1 MAGAIKQREKTRHAG
16 GLRGGPIVACL
27 VCIFAGVWAA
37 GQYVAYALAYQP
49 QLGRPWLRLGEHGLY
64 APWSYFPWLWNYNAY
79 APDIFT
85 HGIYIVAGFVA
96 VGFGVMVAV
105 AIYRT
110 RAQEAATT
118 HGSARWAK
126 AQEIEKSGL
135 LGNAGVV
142 LGITENGEYL
152 THNGPEHLEVTAPS
166 RSGKGVGIV
175 VPTLLNWQESVV
187 VNDIKGENW
196 ELTAGYRSRIGYALK
211 FNPAQRDTCRYN
223 PLAEIRPGDNEVKDA
238 QNVTD
243 MLVDPDGKGKPDH
256 WSKEADSWLLAVVL
270 HVLYAEPNK
279 TLTGIAMFLDN
290 PERTIEATLQYML
303 DTKHRDGRVHPVV
316 AIGARAM
323 LNKSANERSGVHS
336 TARSFFNLYY
346 DPIVGAATS
355 ESDFR
360 ITDLMRAK
368 YPLSLYLI
376 SPPSDKSRLRP
387 LFRLMLQQITRRLT
401 EELHPEGNKHRLL
414 LLVDEFPS
422 LGKLEFFEEGLGFV
436 AGYGIKC
443 MMINQS
449 YNQIV
454 KYYGP
459 SNTVMDGAHIHVWY
473 APNTDETAKRISDSL
488 GMTTEIHQQTNYTG
502 GRLSG
507 WLGHVMVS
515 NQESARALMTPGEVR
530 EMPPDKEIVVVAGL
544 PPIMAKKIRY
554 YSDERFSQVVPP
566 TDPRGRVLDP
576 AHKYAPPADTRARP
590 YPYGPAAPVNPWS
603 QVKAAVVP
611 VAVAASLQPA
621 VADARDVAK
630 TPESEQ
636 NQEPEQEQQPAA
648 EPMLDAD
655 DGAAAGRE
663 HVVSPA
669 AKADGM
675 DAADGDIDYMLP

>member
-1 MAGAIKQREKTRHAG
+1 MAPQSKQREKTRHAG

-27 VCIFAGVWAA
+27 TCIFLGVWAA

-49 QLGRPWLRLGEHGLY
+49 QLGAPWFQIAGHGIY
-64 APWSYFPWLWNYNAY
+64 APWSYFPWLWDYNAY

-85 HGIYIVAGFVA
+85 RAIYIVAASAVLGFV
-96 VGFGVMVAV
+96 VMVAV

-110 RAQEAATT
+110 RAQEEVLT
-118 HGSARWAK
+118 HGSARWAE
-126 AQEIEKSGL
+126 ATEIEKSGL
-135 LGNAGVV
+135 LGQAGVV
-142 LGITENGEYL
+142 LGMTEDGQYL

-175 VPTLLNWQESVV
+175 VPTLLNWQASVV

-196 ELTAGYRSRIGYALK
+196 ELTSGYRSRIGYALK
-211 FNPAQRDTCRYN
+211 FNPTQRDTCRFN

-270 HVLYAEPNK
+270 HVLYAEPDK
-279 TLTGIAMFLDN
+279 TLAGIAMFLDN
-290 PERTIEATLQYML
+290 PERTMEATLQYML
-303 DTKHRDGRVHPVV
+303 DTKHRNGKVHPVV

-323 LNKSANERSGVHS
+323 LNKSADERSGVHS

-422 LGKLEFFEEGLGFV
+422 LGKLEFFEEGLGYV

-530 EMPPDKEIVVVAGL
+530 EMDPTKKIIVVAGL
-544 PPIMAKKIRY
+544 PPIMAVKIKY
-554 YSDERFSQVVPP
+554 YSDAKFRDLVPP
-566 TDPRGRVLDP
+566 TDARGKVLDP
-576 AHKYAPPADTRARP
+576 KHKYAPVANTAARP
-590 YPYGPAAPVNPWS
+590 YPYGPPVAGNPWT
-603 QVKAAVVP
+603 KLTPAVVP
-611 VAVAASLQPA
+611 VAVAAALQPA
-621 VADARDVAK
+621 VQDSRDLDA
-630 TPESEQ
+630 TPEPTPA
-636 NQEPEQEQQPAA
+636 PEAA
-648 EPMLDAD
+648 VEAAPMLDDDIGAD
-655 DGAAAGRE
+655 ADIDTHE
-663 HVVSPA
+663 TTVSPA

-675 DAADGDIDYMLP
+675 DAADDDIDYMLP